1 MKFEGKGKLIRI
13 FIGESDK
20 RGRHLLYEVI
30 VKLARQRGM
39 AGATVFKGVEG
50 FGANSRI
57 HTTRVLRLS
66 EDLPVMIE
74 IADTEEMIRDFL
86 PHLDELVTEGLIT
99 MENVE
104 IIKYSH
110 NNSDEQG

>member
-1 MKFEGKGKLIRI
+1 MRFEGKGKLIRI

-20 RGRHLLYEVI
+20 RGRYPLYEVI
-30 VKLARQRGM
+30 VKMARQRGM
-39 AGATVFKGVEG
+39 AGATVFRGIEG
-50 FGANSRI
+50 FGAHSRI

-74 IADTEEMIRDFL
+74 IADTEERIREFL

-110 NNSDEQG
+110 D